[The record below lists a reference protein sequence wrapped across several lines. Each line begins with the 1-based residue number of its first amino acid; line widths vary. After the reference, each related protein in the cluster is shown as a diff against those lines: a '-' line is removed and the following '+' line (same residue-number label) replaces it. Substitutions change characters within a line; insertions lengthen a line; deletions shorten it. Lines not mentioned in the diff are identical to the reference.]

1 MKNINANVDTSSVL
15 ERLGVGRDEELRQSN
30 RRRRYLEK
38 LSRVITPERPTVR
51 LDPEHPTAHVNME
64 NSRPNIV
71 ITTREFE
78 QAATN
83 LSRDV
88 YDMTVQEALLIHEV
102 GHVLYTDHS
111 AFQRTLSRVDLK
123 YKGAYK
129 RLWNSLEDGAIEEQL
144 RQRFNV
150 EDEIFVANAN
160 IMGDK
165 IQDGDNDA
173 LQSQEV
179 DLYGAVTIGCLDLA
193 VYDSGKFSR
202 LRDQNDSSLTMRSD
216 VERDLLE
223 ELVPVLKDAVADV
236 LTESDPV
243 DRTERIHEFWCE
255 VRDKLDEA
263 EDEGQNQ
270 EDAEQTGDEAGDG
283 DGDGD
288 AGDGEETLGDLFGG
302 GSGEDGD
309 GDGEPQEV
317 EVEVM
322 PVDKPD
328 DTENAD
334 IGGGQAADRLDNK
347 DEEDVKEDLDAV
359 ADPEQESPDEKPEED
374 NDGDS
379 EGGSGGDESE
389 REDDIEETRRGQLR
403 EEAQE
408 VNGAEELL
416 GEIDQYT
423 DVMEDLDQS
432 GDYAGQVEIAVP
444 DNRDL
449 DDLTR
454 WNEAQRRSRQVSQYL
469 RQSLREERRSRRV
482 KNQKS
487 GRFDRS
493 RMVNAER
500 GSTRVFESEEEGNEK
515 DYDCMVVVDRSG
527 SMGGDRMELAED
539 AVTTLALSLEEVGVG
554 VSVLGM
560 LNHTGTL
567 ENAFGRDIE
576 NDRGML
582 LSNATGGST
591 PLSKT
596 LALGRERMEQKA
608 DSDNRFMIVVTDG
621 KPDNGQQYREELN
634 KCTFPVLGVYVDTG
648 ADDSDL
654 FHRQVKVS
662 SGDIEEAVTRLA
674 RQAMM

>member
-1 MKNINANVDTSSVL
+1 MQQITANVDTSSVL

-64 NSRPNIV
+64 MDRPNIV
-71 ITTREFE
+71 ITTREFD
-78 QAATN
+78 QPATG

-111 AFQRTLSRVDLK
+111 AFQRTLSRVDLQ

-165 IQDGDNDA
+165 ARDDADTDA

-193 VYDSGKFSR
+193 VYDSGKFAR
-202 LRDQNDSSLTMRSD
+202 LRDKSDNSLTMRSE
-216 VERDLLE
+216 VERELLE
-223 ELVPVLKDAVADV
+223 ELVPILKDAVADV

-243 DRTERIHEFWCE
+243 DRTEVIYDFWCE
-255 VRDKLDEA
+255 VRDRLDEA
-263 EDEGQNQ
+263 DDEGQ
-270 EDAEQTGDEAGDG
+270 EQDEARETGDG
-283 DGDGD
+283 DSGDEGGDG
-288 AGDGEETLGDLFGG
+288 GDSLGDLFGDG
-302 GSGEDGD
+302 DEDGD
-309 GDGEPQEV
+309 EGEPGEGGSS
-317 EVEVM
+317 VM
-322 PVDKPD
+322 PIAKPD

-334 IGGGQAADRLDNK
+334 IGGGQPADRLD
-347 DEEDVKEDLDAV
+347 EEDLEEIKEELEAV
-359 ADPEQESPDEKPEED
+359 ADPEQESPDEKPGEED
-374 NDGDS
+374 GDT
-379 EGGSGGDESE
+379 GAGSGESE
-389 REDDIEETRRGQLR
+389 SDERKDDIEETRRGQLR
-403 EEAQE
+403 EEARE
-408 VNGAEELL
+408 VNGADEML

-432 GDYAGQVEIAVP
+432 GDYGGQVELAVP
-444 DNRDL
+444 DDRDL

-454 WNEAQRRSRQVSQYL
+454 WNEAERRSRQVSQYL

-493 RMVNAER
+493 RMVNAQR
-500 GSTRVFESEEEGNEK
+500 GSTRVFEREEDGNEK

-527 SMGGDRMELAED
+527 SMGGERMELAED

-560 LNHTGTL
+560 LNNTGTL

-582 LSNATGGST
+582 LSNATGGAT

-621 KPDNGQQYREELN
+621 QPDNGQQYREELN
-634 KCTFPVLGVYVDTG
+634 KCTFPVLGVYVDTA